1 MKIDWKIFKSS
12 MVKFGISL
20 MKDINNYG
28 YESYIVGGA
37 VRDIV
42 MDDLDIHDIDIATNM
57 PIDQIKKHFK
67 TYDMG
72 GEKHGTCIVHYNNFD
87 YELTQFR
94 TESTYSDNR
103 HPDEVKY
110 INSFEEDTKRR
121 DFTIN
126 SMGIDAEGN
135 VIDYHKGIDDIK
147 NKKLKA
153 VGDPYERFGEDS
165 LRIIR
170 ALRFASRFGLDI
182 DKNTFNAIVKMK
194 KSLSNLAIE
203 RIIAELRKT
212 AEYGATKFV
221 KLCEILD
228 ITGIGDEILPFNID
242 WKNVINS
249 LKEHATQPLISS
261 LDKDYIVVFSIL
273 LNNVSNLKNV
283 CKTLKLS
290 NNDTESIIFIK
301 KHLYDYAYLAF
312 GDPVDSYELVINKDF
327 NRLREVY
334 HSIHGE
340 DINDANIRI
349 NKYKNLNEAHSRLSE
364 LSKAVSEQGLFG
376 KEFGETLK
384 KLKIWF
390 FNEYIKSNKPTE
402 DDITKYLKTIKK

>member
-1 MKIDWKIFKSS
+1 MKIDWKIFKSP
-12 MVKFGISL
+12 MIKFGISL

-28 YESYIVGGA
+28 YQSYIVGGA

-42 MDDLDIHDIDIATNM
+42 MGDLDIHDIDIATNM

-110 INSFEEDTKRR
+110 VNSFEEDTKRR

-182 DKNTFNAIVKMK
+182 DENTFNAIVKMK

-203 RIIAELRKT
+203 RIIAE
-212 AEYGATKFV
+212 
-221 KLCEILD
+221 
-228 ITGIGDEILPFNID
+228 
-242 WKNVINS
+242 
-249 LKEHATQPLISS
+249 
-261 LDKDYIVVFSIL
+261 
-273 LNNVSNLKNV
+273 
-283 CKTLKLS
+283 
-290 NNDTESIIFIK
+290 
-301 KHLYDYAYLAF
+301 
-312 GDPVDSYELVINKDF
+312 
-327 NRLREVY
+327 
-334 HSIHGE
+334 
-340 DINDANIRI
+340 
-349 NKYKNLNEAHSRLSE
+349 
-364 LSKAVSEQGLFG
+364 
-376 KEFGETLK
+376 
-384 KLKIWF
+384 
-390 FNEYIKSNKPTE
+390 
-402 DDITKYLKTIKK
+402 

>member
-1 MKIDWKIFKSS
+1 MKIDWKISKSP
-12 MVKFGISL
+12 MLKFGISL
-20 MKDINNYG
+20 MKDVNNYG

-42 MDDLDIHDIDIATNM
+42 MGDFDIHDIDIATNM

-110 INSFEEDTKRR
+110 VNSFEEDTKRR

-126 SMGIDAEGN
+126 SMGIDADGN

-290 NNDTESIIFIK
+290 NNDTESILFITN
-301 KHLYDYAYLAF
+301 HLYDYAYLAF

-334 HSIHGE
+334 HSIQ
-340 DINDANIRI
+340 
-349 NKYKNLNEAHSRLSE
+349 LL
-364 LSKAVSEQGLFG
+364 
-376 KEFGETLK
+376 
-384 KLKIWF
+384 
-390 FNEYIKSNKPTE
+390 
-402 DDITKYLKTIKK
+402 